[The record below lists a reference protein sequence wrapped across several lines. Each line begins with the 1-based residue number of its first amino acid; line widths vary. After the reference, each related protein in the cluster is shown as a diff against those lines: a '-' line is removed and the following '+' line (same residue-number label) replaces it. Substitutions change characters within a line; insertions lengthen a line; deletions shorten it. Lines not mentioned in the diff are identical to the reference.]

1 VPISPA
7 QEQRILDGGI
17 PDSAQRR
24 LAELG
29 GAGLTSSFF
38 GAAEF
43 AVGLAD
49 GVEPIGQVVGASS
62 CRLGVGVVR
71 RTAGSQG
78 RLAPGDPTWHEY
90 DGPVRSWTT
99 ARQRAL
105 ARLLAQAQIVEADAV
120 LGVTVHREV
129 RSVTPRLAEFVL
141 MGTAVRFEPRDDRA
155 PRAPFA
161 ALTSP
166 QEFCLLR
173 AAGVDVIGIAGAFS
187 SVRAVASSTT
197 LNATR
202 RWRSASVNQELDD
215 LTTCVYEAR
224 RLAMQ
229 RLTADAR
236 ALGARGVIG
245 VDISDSLSRREG
257 GAVGMTIS
265 VHALGTAVRRRAGD
279 PSAPRA
285 VIGLGA

>member
-1 VPISPA
+1 MWSA
-7 QEQRILDGGI
+7 QEQRILGGGI

-29 GAGLTSSFF
+29 GGGLTSSFF
-38 GAAEF
+38 GAAQF

-62 CRLGVGVVR
+62 CRLSVGVVR
-71 RTAGSQG
+71 RTRGPRG
-78 RLAPGDPTWHEY
+78 RLLRGRPTWHEY

-105 ARLLAQAQIVEADAV
+105 ARLLAQAQTLDADAV
-120 LGVTVHREV
+120 LGVTVHLEV
-129 RSVTPRLAEFVL
+129 RSVTPRLVEVVL
-141 MGTAVRFEPRDDRA
+141 MGTAVRVEPRNDRA
-155 PRAPFA
+155 LRAPVA

-173 AAGVDVIGIAGAFS
+173 RAGIDVVGIVGGFS
-187 SVRAVASSTT
+187 SVSAVASV
-197 LNATR
+197 ATR
-202 RWRSASVNQELDD
+202 NAAYRWRRGSVNQELED

-224 RLAMQ
+224 RLAMR
-229 RLTADAR
+229 RLHADAK
-236 ALGARGVIG
+236 AFGARGVIG
-245 VDISDSLSRREG
+245 VDISDSLSQREG
-257 GAVGMTIS
+257 GVVDMTIS
-265 VHALGTAVRRRAGD
+265 VHALGTAVTSRAGV
-279 PSAPRA
+279 PSGPHA